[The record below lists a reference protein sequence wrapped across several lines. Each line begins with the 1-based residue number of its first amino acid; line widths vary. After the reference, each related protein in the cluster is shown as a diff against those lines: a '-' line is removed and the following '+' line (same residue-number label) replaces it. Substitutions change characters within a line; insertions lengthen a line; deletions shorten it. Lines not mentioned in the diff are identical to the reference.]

1 MVSPSVD
8 LEDQTTI
15 DDEID
20 PPHATDQHLALD
32 EDAEHMQP
40 QSDQGLEP
48 AIGIGTPDVDQ
59 PPCIGRK
66 CLADSHSCGR
76 GEQSI
81 LPCRLE
87 RREECLVAAAPMEVN
102 QGGFDVDESET
113 RCASEVVGDTL
124 APDVRVNASS
134 PSYPDVKGRVV
145 TEDPYSVQPQC
156 CTARERTPV

>member
-1 MVSPSVD
+1 
-8 LEDQTTI
+8 
-15 DDEID
+15 
-20 PPHATDQHLALD
+20 
-32 EDAEHMQP
+32 
-40 QSDQGLEP
+40 
-48 AIGIGTPDVDQ
+48 
-59 PPCIGRK
+59 
-66 CLADSHSCGR
+66 
-76 GEQSI
+76 
-81 LPCRLE
+81 
-87 RREECLVAAAPMEVN
+87 MEVN